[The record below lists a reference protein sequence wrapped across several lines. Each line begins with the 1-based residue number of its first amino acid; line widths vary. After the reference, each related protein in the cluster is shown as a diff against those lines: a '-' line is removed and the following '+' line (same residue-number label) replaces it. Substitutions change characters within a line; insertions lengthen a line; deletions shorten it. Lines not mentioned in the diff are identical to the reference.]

1 MGQEENTDSDLV
13 QKTFGDG
20 VEVRPDLIEDDPR
33 WPVPEIGLR
42 DADKWLA
49 GPFSCV
55 PLVVRRLEGGKYA
68 PVSPVRS
75 FAAHMAL
82 VEAGEEDAFTV
93 HVCEGLPA
101 GDAPAVHNAVEWFVE
116 SERASDWIHRYS
128 ILKAA
133 LESYNG
139 CSWLV
144 GGSRRFFAASC
155 GTSTAELNRIK
166 NANEKAVP
174 DVVGLVEDGLFSFR
188 AADNAA
194 KLSDEKQRA
203 IAKAVR
209 DEGITDPR
217 LAARVIRRFE
227 DRKVRPVSE
236 LILDVEALAKAVS
249 ESKSSV
255 GVQEAL
261 RLQAAVGDLVGVACL
276 R

>member
-1 MGQEENTDSDLV
+1 MEQEANTDGDLV
-13 QKTFGDG
+13 KKTFGEG
-20 VEVRPDLIEDDPR
+20 IQVDLTAIEDDPR

-42 DADKWLA
+42 AAEKWLD
-49 GPFSCV
+49 GPFDRV
-55 PLVVRRLEGGKYA
+55 PLVVSRLEGGKYA
-68 PVSPVRS
+68 PVSPIRS
-75 FAAHMAL
+75 FAAHKAL
-82 VEAGEEDAFTV
+82 IEAGEEDAFTV

-101 GDAPAVHNAVEWFVE
+101 EDAPAVHNAVEWFVE
-116 SERASDWIHRYS
+116 SERAGDWIHRYS
-128 ILKAA
+128 RVKAG

-139 CSWLV
+139 CLWLV

-166 NANEKAVP
+166 NANKAVP

-194 KLSDEKQRA
+194 KLSEEKQRA

-209 DEGITDPR
+209 DEGITDSR
-217 LAARVIRRFE
+217 IAARVIRRFE

-236 LILDVEALAKAVS
+236 LVLDVEALVKAVA

-261 RLQAAVGDLVGVACL
+261 RLQAVAGDLVRATCGE
-276 R
+276 